1 MESKAS
7 HSEPTYPSP
16 LTYVKVG
23 ALLGAITAIEVGIF
37 YVQALRGVIL
47 PIFLVL
53 SAVKFALVAMFYMR
67 LRFDS
72 RLFSGLFVGGLL
84 LATVVIVAL
93 MALFGIFVLEA

>member
-1 MESKAS
+1 MQTKAPQDK
-7 HSEPTYPSP
+7 ERAYPPP

-23 ALLGAITAIEVGIF
+23 LLLGFITAVEVGIF
-37 YVQALRGVIL
+37 YVQALRGAFI

-72 RLFSGLFVGGLL
+72 RLFSWLFVGGLL
-84 LATVVIVAL
+84 LAAAVMVAL
-93 MALFGIFVLEA
+93 MALFQVFIRG